1 MEFSPVLMYLSS
13 CILTLLG
20 LVIHK
25 FIGWNPVV
33 VYTSAMIALP
43 VIGIFFAVSD
53 LLILYSTGQLE
64 KLTEE
69 SSRVSILVLDWLPSY
84 VVGSFIAIAVEGTM
98 RPIRTIVN
106 RPRW

>member
-1 MEFSPVLMYLSS
+1 MEFSPVLIYLSS

-20 LVIHK
+20 LVIHR

-33 VYTSAMIALP
+33 MYTSAMIALP
-43 VIGIFFAVSD
+43 VIGIVFAVGD
-53 LLILYSTGQLE
+53 MLILSSTGQTE
-64 KLTEE
+64 KLAEE
-69 SSRVSILVLDWLPSY
+69 SYRVSSLVLDWLPSY
-84 VVGSFIAIAVEGTM
+84 VLGSIIAIAVEGTM